1 MLDKAFFNPSS
12 VAIIGAAR
20 EPHKLGYSVL
30 QNILQYGFKGRV
42 YPINPT
48 ASEILGLSCYSRV
61 TDVPDTVELAIVV
74 VPPRVVPQVIS
85 DCGQKGVRGAVVIT
99 AGFREIGPEGL
110 KLEKETLALARR
122 YSIKLLG
129 PNCLGFI
136 DTTSSLNASFAAGM
150 PTKGNIAFMSQS
162 GALCQAILDWSKDS
176 GIGFSKF
183 ISLGNK
189 ADITETDI
197 MEVLKEDG
205 ATKVIIAYLEGVTE
219 GERFRQVAVAVTRVK
234 PIILVKAGST
244 AAGARA
250 ASSHTG
256 TLAGFDAAYD
266 AVFKQTG
273 VLRATSIEN
282 LFDFAF
288 AFAYQPIL
296 QGDRLAIVTNA
307 GGPGIMASDAC
318 ERAGLQLASFSK
330 ETIDRLRSELPA
342 TANLY
347 NPVDVIGDADP
358 GRYDLA
364 LQAVLSD
371 SNVDGVLVLL
381 TPQAV
386 TNVDETAEIILRAA
400 ADSPKPIFAS
410 FMGGPAVAEGTR
422 SLTLRG
428 IPSYPFP
435 ERAVSSFTAMSRY
448 RQWLERK
455 TQPPEPLKVD
465 AQSAQ
470 AILDEAKRLG
480 RSLLSDMEARQV
492 MEAYGLPIPASRLAG
507 SADEAVSNAADI
519 GYPVVM
525 KIVSPDILHKTDI
538 GGVRVALESP
548 EAVRNAYIEIVE
560 NARRLMPQAQILGV
574 DIQTMVRGRE
584 VILGVSRDPQFGP
597 LLMFGLGGV
606 YVEILKDV
614 SFRVAPITQ
623 LDAVD
628 MIQEI
633 RSYPLL
639 AGVRGEKTADIQ
651 AIVECLLRLSQLVT
665 DFPQIVELDINPLMV
680 GEAGKGAIAVDCRMR
695 ISI

>member
-1 MLDKAFFNPSS
+1 MLDKAFFSPSS
-12 VAIIGAAR
+12 VAVIGAAR

-30 QNILQYGFKGRV
+30 QNILQYGFQGKV

-48 ASEILGLSCYSRV
+48 ASEILKLPCYPRI
-61 TDVPDTVELAIVV
+61 TEIPDTVELAIVV
-74 VPPRVVPQVIS
+74 VPSVAVPQVIN

-110 KLEKETLALARR
+110 KLENEMLTLARKYGIR
-122 YSIKLLG
+122 VLG
-129 PNCLGFI
+129 PNCLGLI
-136 DTTSSLNASFAAGM
+136 DTASSLNATFAAGM
-150 PTKGNIAFMSQS
+150 PAKGNIAFMSQS
-162 GALCQAILDWSKDS
+162 GALCQAILDWSQDS

-197 MEVLKEDG
+197 MEVLKEDR
-205 ATKVIIAYLEGVTE
+205 ATKVIIAYVEGITE
-219 GERFRQVAVAVTRVK
+219 GERFRQVAAAVTRMK
-234 PIILVKAGST
+234 PLILVKAGST

-282 LFDFAF
+282 LFDFAS
-288 AFAYQPIL
+288 AFAHQPIL
-296 QGDRLAIVTNA
+296 RGDRLAIVTNA
-307 GGPGIMASDAC
+307 GGPGIMASDAF
-318 ERAGLQLASFSK
+318 ERAGLRLASFTK
-330 ETIDRLRSELPA
+330 ETIDRLRAELPA
-342 TANLY
+342 TANIY

-358 GRYDLA
+358 SRYDLA

-371 SNVDGVLVLL
+371 SNVDGALVLL

-386 TNVDETAEIILRAA
+386 TNVDETAKVILKAA
-400 ADSPKPIFAS
+400 TDSPKPILTS
-410 FMGGPAVAEGTR
+410 FMGGPAVAEGIR
-422 SLTLRG
+422 SLTLKG

-455 TQPPEPLKVD
+455 PQPIESLNVDTQT
-465 AQSAQ
+465 AQKA
-470 AILDEAKRLG
+470 LDEAKRLN
-480 RSLLSDMEARQV
+480 RSLLSDMEARRV
-492 MEAYGLPIPASRLAG
+492 IEAYGLPTPHSRLAG
-507 SADEAVSNAADI
+507 SVDEAVSSAADI

-538 GGVRVALESP
+538 GGVRVALASP
-548 EAVRNAYIEIVE
+548 EAVHSAYTEIVE
-560 NARRLMPQAQILGV
+560 NARQLMPQAQILGV
-574 DIQTMVRGRE
+574 DIQTMARGRE

-606 YVEILKDV
+606 YVEVLKDV

-623 LDAVD
+623 QDAMD

-651 AIVECLLRLSQLVT
+651 AIVECLRRLSQLVT

-680 GEAGKGAIAVDCRMR
+680 GEVGKGAIAVDCRMR

>member
-1 MLDKAFFNPSS
+1 VLDKAFFNPSS

-74 VPPRVVPQVIS
+74 VPPAVVPQVIS

-219 GERFRQVAVAVTRVK
+219 GERFRQVAATVTRVK
-234 PIILVKAGST
+234 PLILVKAGST

>member
-1 MLDKAFFNPSS
+1 MLDKAFFSPHS
-12 VAIIGAAR
+12 VAVIGAAR

-30 QNILQYGFKGRV
+30 QNILQYGFQGKV
-42 YPINPT
+42 YPINPA
-48 ASEILGLSCYSRV
+48 ASEIMELHCYPRV
-61 TDVPDTVELAIVV
+61 TDVPDAVELAIVV
-74 VPPRVVPQVIS
+74 VPPAAVPQVIS
-85 DCGQKGVRGAVVIT
+85 DCGQKGVRGVVVIT
-99 AGFREIGPEGL
+99 AGFRETGPEGL
-110 KLEKETLALARR
+110 KLENEMLALARR
-122 YSIKLLG
+122 HGIKLLG
-129 PNCLGFI
+129 PNCLGLI
-136 DTTSSLNASFAAGM
+136 DTATSLNATFAAGM

-162 GALCQAILDWSKDS
+162 GALCQAILDWSQDS

-189 ADITETDI
+189 ADINETDI

-219 GERFRQVAVAVTRVK
+219 GERFRQVAAAVTRVK
-234 PIILVKAGST
+234 PLILVKAGGT
-244 AAGARA
+244 ASGARA

-296 QGDRLAIVTNA
+296 QGNRLAIVTNA
-307 GGPGIMASDAC
+307 GGPGIMAADAC
-318 ERAGLQLASFSK
+318 ERAGLRLASFTK
-330 ETIDRLRSELPA
+330 ETIDQLRAKLPA

-347 NPVDVIGDADP
+347 NPVDVIGDAGP

-371 SNVDGVLVLL
+371 SNVDGALVLL

-386 TNVDETAEIILRAA
+386 TNVDETAAVILKAA
-400 ADSPKPIFAS
+400 TDSPKPIFAS
-410 FMGGPAVAEGTR
+410 FMGGPAVAKGIR

-435 ERAVSSFTAMSRY
+435 ERAVSSFTAMSHY

-455 TQPPEPLKVD
+455 PQPLESFKVD
-465 AQSAQ
+465 AQSART
-470 AILDEAKRLG
+470 ALNEVKRLG
-480 RSLLSDMEARQV
+480 RSLLSDMEARRV
-492 MEAYGLPIPASRLAG
+492 IEAYGLPTPDSRLAT
-507 SADEAVSNAADI
+507 SADEAVSSAADI

-538 GGVRVALESP
+538 GGVRVGLESP
-548 EAVRNAYIEIVE
+548 EAVHSAYLEIVE
-560 NARRLMPQAQILGV
+560 NAHRLMPQAQVLGV
-574 DIQTMVRGRE
+574 DIQTMASGRE
-584 VILGVSRDPQFGP
+584 VILGVSRDPQFGS

-606 YVEILKDV
+606 YVEVLKDV
-614 SFRVAPITQ
+614 SFRVAPITR
-623 LDAVD
+623 LDAMD
-628 MIQEI
+628 MIHEI

-639 AGVRGEKTADIQ
+639 AGVRGEKTSDIQ
-651 AIVECLLRLSQLVT
+651 AIVVCLLRLSQLVT
-665 DFPQIVELDINPLMV
+665 DFPQIMELDINPLMV

>member
-1 MLDKAFFNPSS
+1 MLDKAFFSPRS
-12 VAIIGAAR
+12 VAVIGAAR

-30 QNILQYGFKGRV
+30 QNILQYGFQGKV

-48 ASEILGLSCYSRV
+48 ASEILELPCFPRV
-61 TDVPDTVELAIVV
+61 TDVPEAVELAIVV
-74 VPPRVVPQVIS
+74 VPPAAVLQVIS

-99 AGFREIGPEGL
+99 AGFRETGPEGL
-110 KLEKETLALARR
+110 KLENEMLALARR
-122 YSIKLLG
+122 YGIRLLG
-129 PNCLGFI
+129 PNCLGLI
-136 DTTSSLNASFAAGM
+136 DTTSELNATFAAGM
-150 PTKGNIAFMSQS
+150 PAKGNIAFMSQS
-162 GALCQAILDWSKDS
+162 GALCQAILDWSRDS
-176 GIGFSKF
+176 GTGFSKF

-197 MEVLKEDG
+197 MEVLKEDE
-205 ATKVIIAYLEGVTE
+205 ATKVIMEGVAE
-219 GERFRQVAVAVTRVK
+219 GERFRQVAAAVTRVK
-234 PIILVKAGST
+234 PLILVKAGST

-250 ASSHTG
+250 AASHTG

-282 LFDFAF
+282 LFDIAF

-318 ERAGLQLASFSK
+318 ERAGLRLASFTK
-330 ETIDRLRSELPA
+330 ETIDRLRTELPA

-371 SNVDGVLVLL
+371 SNVDGALVLL

-386 TNVDETAEIILRAA
+386 TNVDETAEVILKAA

-422 SLTLRG
+422 SLTFRG

-435 ERAVSSFTAMSRY
+435 ERAVSSFSAMSHY

-455 TQPPEPLKVD
+455 PQPLESFKVN
-465 AQSAQ
+465 AQ
-470 AILDEAKRLG
+470 AAQTVLDDVKRLG
-480 RSLLSDMEARQV
+480 RSLLSDMEARRV
-492 MEAYGLPIPASRLAG
+492 IEAYGLPTPDSCLAG
-507 SADEAVSNAADI
+507 SADEAVKAAADI
-519 GYPVVM
+519 GYPAVM

-538 GGVRVALESP
+538 GGVRVALESQ
-548 EAVRNAYIEIVE
+548 EAVRGAYIEIVE
-560 NARRLMPQAQILGV
+560 NANRLMPQAQIMGV
-574 DIQTMVRGRE
+574 DIQTMARGRE

-597 LLMFGLGGV
+597 MLMFGLGGV
-606 YVEILKDV
+606 YVEVLKDV
-614 SFRVAPITQ
+614 SFRIAPITR
-623 LDAVD
+623 LDAMD
-628 MIQEI
+628 MIHEI

-665 DFPQIVELDINPLMV
+665 DFPQIMELDINPLMV

>member
-1 MLDKAFFNPSS
+1 MLDSAFFSPGS

-30 QNILQYGFKGRV
+30 QNIVQYGFQGKV
-42 YPINPT
+42 YPINP
-48 ASEILGLSCYSRV
+48 AAGEILGLPCYPRV
-61 TDVPDTVELAIVV
+61 TDVPDAVELAVVV
-74 VPPRVVPQVIS
+74 VPPAAVPQVIG

-99 AGFREIGPEGL
+99 AGFRETGPEGL
-110 KLEKETLALARR
+110 KLENEMLALARR
-122 YSIKLLG
+122 YGIKLLG
-129 PNCLGFI
+129 PNCLGLI
-136 DTTSSLNASFAAGM
+136 DTASALNATFAAGM
-150 PTKGNIAFMSQS
+150 PAKGNIAFMSQS
-162 GALCQAILDWSKDS
+162 GALCQAILDWSRDS

-189 ADITETDI
+189 ADINETDI
-197 MEVLKEDG
+197 MEVLQEDR

-219 GERFRQVAVAVTRVK
+219 GERFRQVAATVTRVK
-234 PIILVKAGST
+234 PLILVKAGST
-244 AAGARA
+244 AAGAKA

-273 VLRATSIEN
+273 VLRANSIED
-282 LFDFAF
+282 LFDFAS

-296 QGDRLAIVTNA
+296 RGDGLAIVTNA

-318 ERAGLQLASFSK
+318 ERAGLRLASFTK
-330 ETIDRLRSELPA
+330 ETIDRLRAELPA

-358 GRYDLA
+358 GRYELA
-364 LQAVLSD
+364 LQAVLAD
-371 SNVDGVLVLL
+371 ANVDGVLVLL

-386 TNVDETAEIILRAA
+386 TNVAETAEVILRAA
-400 ADSPKPIFAS
+400 ADSPKPIFTS
-410 FMGGPAVAEGTR
+410 FMGGPAVAKGIS
-422 SLTLRG
+422 SLTSRG
-428 IPSYPFP
+428 VPSYPFP

-455 TQPPEPLKVD
+455 PQPPEPLKVD
-465 AQSAQ
+465 TQSARTS
-470 AILDEAKRLG
+470 LDEAKRQG
-480 RSLLSDMEARQV
+480 RSLLSDTAARRVIQ
-492 MEAYGLPIPASRLAG
+492 AYGLPTPDSRLAS
-507 SADEAVSNAADI
+507 SADEAVSVAADI

-525 KIVSPDILHKTDI
+525 KIASPDILHKTDI

-548 EAVRNAYIEIVE
+548 EAVHSAYIEIME

-574 DIQTMVRGRE
+574 DIQTMARGRE

-606 YVEILKDV
+606 YVEVLKDV
-614 SFRVAPITQ
+614 SFRVAPMTR
-623 LDAVD
+623 LDAMD
-628 MIQEI
+628 MIHEI

-651 AIVECLLRLSQLVT
+651 AIVACLQRLSQLVT
-665 DFPQIVELDINPLMV
+665 DFPQIAELDINPLMV
-680 GEAGKGAIAVDCRMR
+680 GEAGKGAVAVDCRMR

>member
-1 MLDKAFFNPSS
+1 
-12 VAIIGAAR
+12 
-20 EPHKLGYSVL
+20 
-30 QNILQYGFKGRV
+30 
-42 YPINPT
+42 
-48 ASEILGLSCYSRV
+48 
-61 TDVPDTVELAIVV
+61 
-74 VPPRVVPQVIS
+74 
-85 DCGQKGVRGAVVIT
+85 
-99 AGFREIGPEGL
+99 
-110 KLEKETLALARR
+110 
-122 YSIKLLG
+122 
-129 PNCLGFI
+129 
-136 DTTSSLNASFAAGM
+136 
-150 PTKGNIAFMSQS
+150 
-162 GALCQAILDWSKDS
+162 
-176 GIGFSKF
+176 
-183 ISLGNK
+183 
-189 ADITETDI
+189 

-219 GERFRQVAVAVTRVK
+219 GERFRQVTAAVTRVK
-234 PIILVKAGST
+234 PLILVKAGST

-273 VLRATSIEN
+273 ILRATSIEN

-318 ERAGLQLASFSK
+318 ERAGLRLASFTK
-330 ETIDRLRSELPA
+330 ETIEQLRDKLPT

-358 GRYDLA
+358 SRYELA

-386 TNVDETAEIILRAA
+386 TNVNGTAEIILKAA
-400 ADSPKPIFAS
+400 AGSPKPIFTS
-410 FMGGPAVAEGTR
+410 FMGGPAVVEGI
-422 SLTLRG
+422 SGLTSRG

-435 ERAVSSFTAMSRY
+435 ERAVSSFVAMNHYRHWLNRKIEVPKFFEVDDQTA
-448 RQWLERK
+448 Q
-455 TQPPEPLKVD
+455 TV
-465 AQSAQ
+465 
-470 AILDEAKRLG
+470 LDEAKSLD

-492 MEAYGLPIPASRLAG
+492 IEAYGLPTPDSRLAS
-507 SADEAVSNAADI
+507 SADEAVSNAANI

-525 KIVSPDILHKTDI
+525 KIVSPDILHKTDV
-538 GGVRVALESP
+538 GGVRVALGSP
-548 EAVRNAYIEIVE
+548 EVVHSAYIEIVE

-574 DIQTMVRGRE
+574 DVQTMVSGRE
-584 VILGVSRDPQFGP
+584 VILGVNRDPQFGP

-606 YVEILKDV
+606 YVEVLKDV
-614 SFRVAPITQ
+614 SFRVAPITRQ
-623 LDAVD
+623 DAVD
-628 MIQEI
+628 MIHEI

-665 DFPQIVELDINPLMV
+665 DFPQIMELDINPLVV